1 VRILWVKGGKL
12 LPADTGGRLRS
23 YNLLRFLAQKH
34 QVTLLSYYGGKRD
47 VQYESEI
54 REHLPGAITI
64 YTAALD
70 STAFARTL
78 DYLIRLPQSAPHAVS
93 KFTHPKVARAVT
105 ELLDQGVFDASVSD
119 FLSAS
124 LNFPQKLHTP
134 TVLFQHNVESALWR
148 RMADVE
154 GNLVAKLAYKLESA
168 KMMRYERAALRRF
181 HRVIAVSN
189 YDRELMLQM
198 EPACR
203 ISVVGTGV
211 DTSRFTV
218 APPSTT
224 KPPRIVFTGSMDWE
238 PNIDAMEYFCRQI
251 LPRIQRE
258 IPDTRLQI
266 VGRNPHT
273 KVQRLASSSVEVTGT
288 VPSVERYLKE
298 ASVVIIPLRIGG
310 GTRLKIFEAMAMGKA
325 LVSTSIGAEG
335 LNLESGRDI
344 IIADDPASFAE
355 AVLLLLRNDN
365 VRRNYEQAAAQVAS
379 RHDWSGI
386 AAQFAG
392 VLQQTIEEQANLHNS
407 PAALVPDPS

>member
-1 VRILWVKGGKL
+1 MKILWVKGGKL
-12 LPADTGGRLRS
+12 LPVDTGGRLRS
-23 YNLLRFLAQKH
+23 YNLLRFLAQQH

-47 VQYESEI
+47 LQYESEI

-64 YTAALD
+64 YTATLD
-70 STAFARTL
+70 SKAFARAL

-93 KFTHPKVARAVT
+93 KFTHPKVARTVAEFVN
-105 ELLDQGVFDASVSD
+105 QRIFDGAVSD

-124 LNFPQKLHTP
+124 LNFPRKLHTP

-154 GNLVAKLAYKLESA
+154 ANPVAKLAYKLESA

-198 EPACR
+198 EPACK

-211 DTSRFTV
+211 DTNRFTM
-218 APPSTT
+218 APPSTSRL
-224 KPPRIVFTGSMDWE
+224 PRIVFTGSMDWE
-238 PNIDAMEYFCRQI
+238 PNIDAMEYFCRKI
-251 LPRIQRE
+251 LPRVQRE
-258 IPDTRLQI
+258 IPEITLQI
-266 VGRNPHT
+266 VGRNPHK

-288 VPSVERYLKE
+288 VPSVEPYLKE

-335 LNLESGRDI
+335 LNLENGRDI
-344 IIADDPASFAE
+344 IIADEPASFAE

-379 RHDWSGI
+379 KHDWSRI

-392 VLQQTIEEQANLHNS
+392 ALQQTIEEQANFHNR
-407 PAALVPDPS
+407 PTALVLGPS